1 MCDNDIQKL
10 GNFPNLV
17 KCRQLYICNNR
28 VSYIASDLHS
38 KLPNLEEICLSN
50 NDVRSLS
57 NIKRLEKCTCLK
69 YLSLLRNPVVLEKH
83 YRRFVI
89 FTLPQVKFLDFNR
102 IKDAERQDAKNFFTK
117 TSEGK
122 LLIAQISA
130 KAKQESE
137 EFTLSDD
144 DMELKS
150 TIEPIAMDAG
160 LTNLTES
167 KEDKKLREIS
177 QAQRIKI
184 KNAILK
190 ATSIEEVER
199 LNRMLQAGYIPSDEF
214 Q

>member
-1 MCDNDIQKL
+1 MGLISRVSSRTYRYFHSIMPRLTPQLIDEAVERTNPLYEREIILRGLKFSVIENLGIGLDAYDAYDMCDNDIQKL

-89 FTLPQVKFLDFNR
+89 FTLPQ
-102 IKDAERQDAKNFFTK
+102 
-117 TSEGK
+117 
-122 LLIAQISA
+122 
-130 KAKQESE
+130 
-137 EFTLSDD
+137 
-144 DMELKS
+144 
-150 TIEPIAMDAG
+150 
-160 LTNLTES
+160 
-167 KEDKKLREIS
+167 
-177 QAQRIKI
+177 
-184 KNAILK
+184 
-190 ATSIEEVER
+190 
-199 LNRMLQAGYIPSDEF
+199 
-214 Q
+214 